1 MNINVILADDHHLVR
16 EGLKSLLQ
24 RLSPDIRV
32 VGEASNGKEAFDLA
46 KKGIADLYVF
56 DIGMPVLNGIE
67 ATAKVVRLNKK
78 NKVIILSMY
87 DDRTFLEKALKS
99 GARGYILKDSAGDEL
114 VYAIRQVSKGG
125 YFVSPKLSRYMVND
139 FIRND
144 QKMAPSGSADPL
156 SAKEREVL
164 QLIAEGLSD
173 KEIAAHMKISANTAH
188 VHRTNI
194 MRKLDFHKQTDLVR
208 YALKEGLTQL

>member
-1 MNINVILADDHHLVR
+1 MNINIILADDHHLVR

-24 RLSPDIRV
+24 RLSPDIQV

-56 DIGMPVLNGIE
+56 DIGMPILNGIE
-67 ATAKVVRLNKK
+67 ATAKVVKLNKK

-99 GARGYILKDSAGDEL
+99 GAKGYILKDSAGDEL
-114 VYAIRQVSKGG
+114 IYAIRQVSKGG
-125 YFVSPKLSRYMVND
+125 YFISPKLSRYMVNG
-139 FIRND
+139 FVRAG
-144 QKMAPSGSADPL
+144 QKTLGSDARDPL
-156 SAKEREVL
+156 SAKEKEVL
-164 QLIAEGLSD
+164 QLIAEGRSD
-173 KEIAAHMKISANTAH
+173 KEIAAQLRIAANTAH

-194 MRKLDFHKQTDLVR
+194 MRKLDLHKQTDLVR

>member
-1 MNINVILADDHHLVR
+1 MNINVVLADDHHLVR

-32 VGEASNGKEAFDLA
+32 VGEASNGKEAFELA
-46 KKGIADLYVF
+46 KKGIAELFVF

-67 ATAKVVRLNKK
+67 ATAKVTKLSKK

-99 GARGYILKDSAGDEL
+99 GAKGYILKDGAGDEL
-114 VYAIRQVSKGG
+114 IYAIQEVSKGR
-125 YFVSPKLSRYMVND
+125 YFISPKLSRYMVNGFVRKGLKRPGPD
-139 FIRND
+139 AR
-144 QKMAPSGSADPL
+144 DPL
-156 SAKEREVL
+156 SAKEKEVL
-164 QLIAEGLSD
+164 QLIAEGRSD
-173 KEIAAHMKISANTAH
+173 KEIASHMKISANTVH

-194 MRKLDFHKQTDLVR
+194 MHKLDLHKQTDLVR

>member
-32 VGEASNGKEAFDLA
+32 VGEASNGKEAFELA

-56 DIGMPVLNGIE
+56 DIGMPILNGIE

-99 GARGYILKDSAGDEL
+99 GAKGYILKDSAGDEL
-114 VYAIRQVSKGG
+114 IYAIQQVSKGG
-125 YFVSPKLSRYMVND
+125 YFISPKLSKYVVNG
-139 FIRND
+139 FVRKG
-144 QKMAPSGSADPL
+144 QKTLGSDARDPL
-156 SAKEREVL
+156 SAKEKEVL
-164 QLIAEGLSD
+164 QLVAEGRSD
-173 KEIAAHMKISANTAH
+173 KEIAVQMKISSNTAH

-194 MRKLDFHKQTDLVR
+194 MRKLDLHKQTDLVR